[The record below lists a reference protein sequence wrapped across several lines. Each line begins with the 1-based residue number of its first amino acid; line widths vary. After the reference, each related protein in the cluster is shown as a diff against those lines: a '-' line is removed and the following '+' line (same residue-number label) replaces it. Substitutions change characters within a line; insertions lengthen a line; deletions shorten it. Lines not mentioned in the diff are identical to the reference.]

1 MFGFKFPKFKIT
13 PLTIFIILL
22 VLLVIMMFLCYRKNT
37 FEGFGTGTP
46 GTATV
51 TMDAYDGGVTELLEL
66 GTNIFYDPNNG
77 NIIEVVNETEYAD
90 TATTTDDETTYTS
103 IYKYDS
109 SGEYSGDSAVYTET
123 DFPIPSE
130 LKIMTRSGAMYTEM
144 STTTDDT
151 YEDDDEGTVSFT
163 RVNPVIESNPTLIP
177 TVDDDT
183 SSEDLDDSYTSKL
196 YTTAPDDEDTAI
208 QYVIYVAWEQ
218 NTYLTVLD
226 SDYEVQNTF
235 TYIGTTLYT
244 TDSGNISN
252 LSDTD
257 GTSFTTYVAL
267 DSSND
272 KSLVSV
278 DEYTDVRKVLQLS
291 EYVFFDFKTADLI
304 VQQSDTNFDILPRSS
319 TGLLESIPSGSVED
333 MTIYES
339 ASVDDAGTT
348 LPMDCVLDYQGQQLV
363 FYLAHGTA
371 SVITLLRRSSATDS
385 DLTHSK
391 TYLLDIEGIKGS
403 SPITLTQLISNSD
416 TTTTTT
422 ASQVAERNDAAD
434 AQRAEERA
442 EAARTAAEDTRT
454 SQLLSAILGA
464 RTSMLASGETGATG
478 EETSEYGSNYLLK
491 TQVVPPV
498 CPACPACPKV
508 PSKMQCTNC
517 GGQGGSGTLGTS
529 GQSMVQSDK
538 QQGKGGDPNIINNAV
553 NTTGNLATTTI
564 KTADNLLRDTA
575 SGTVGIA
582 GDIASGTVDVASG
595 IGGGIMKLLTPEQQ
609 AQQAQQQQMNGQQ
622 APLTSVQRQQYPQ
635 GTRTQYNEQQTRKP
649 VSTDFSRNG
658 LLPEKQNAGFMPL
671 TADFSSFGR

>member
-1 MFGFKFPKFKIT
+1 
-13 PLTIFIILL
+13 
-22 VLLVIMMFLCYRKNT
+22 MFLCYRKNT
-37 FEGFGTGTP
+37 FEGFGTGTA

-77 NIIEVVNETEYAD
+77 NIIEVVDEMTYED
-90 TATTTDDETTYTS
+90 TGTTTDEVTTYAS

-109 SGEYSGDSAVYTET
+109 SGEYSSESTVYTET

-151 YEDDDEGTVSFT
+151 YEDDTDGTVSFT
-163 RVNPVIESNPTLIP
+163 RVRPIIESNPTLIP
-177 TVDDDT
+177 TVDGDT
-183 SSEDLDDSYTSKL
+183 ASEDLDDSYTSKL
-196 YTTAPDDEDTAI
+196 YTTAPVDEDAAI
-208 QYVIYVAWEQ
+208 QYVIYAAWDQ

-226 SDYEVQNTF
+226 SDYEIQNSF

-252 LSDTD
+252 LTDTVAS
-257 GTSFTTYVAL
+257 TFTTYVSL
-267 DSSND
+267 DTSND

-278 DEYTDVRKVLQLS
+278 DEYTDKRKVLQLS

-333 MTIYES
+333 MTIYDS

-348 LPMDCVLDYQGQQLV
+348 LPIDCVLDYQGQQLV

-371 SVITLLRRSSATDS
+371 TVITVLRKTSATDS
-385 DLTHSK
+385 ALSHSK

-403 SPITLTQLISNSD
+403 SPITLTQLISNSE

-422 ASQVAERNDAAD
+422 ASEIAARNEAAD
-434 AQRAEERA
+434 IVRAQ
-442 EAARTAAEDTRT
+442 EAAAAAASAAEDKRT
-454 SQLLSAILGA
+454 SQLLSAILSA
-464 RTSMLASGETGATG
+464 RTSMLASGAGGEIGTDG
-478 EETSEYGSNYLLK
+478 EETSGYGSNYMLK
-491 TQVVPPV
+491 SQVVPPV
-498 CPACPACPKV
+498 CPACPACPKA
-508 PSKMQCTNC
+508 PSKVQCTNC
-517 GGQGGSGTLGTS
+517 GGQGGSGTLGSS
-529 GQSMVQSDK
+529 GRSMVQSDG
-538 QQGKGGDPNIINNAV
+538 QTRRGDENIINNAV
-553 NTTGNLATTTI
+553 NTTGDLATTTI

-575 SGTVGIA
+575 SGTV
-582 GDIASGTVDVASG
+582 DIASGIGSG
-595 IGGGIMKLLTPEQQ
+595 IMNLLTPEQQ
-609 AQQAQQQQMNGQQ
+609 AQQQAQQMNGQQ
-622 APLTSVQRQQYPQ
+622 MNVQQNQLTNVQRQQYPQ

-658 LLPEKQNAGFMPL
+658 LLPEKQQTSFMPL
-671 TADFSSFGR
+671 TADFSAFGR

>member
-1 MFGFKFPKFKIT
+1 MFF
-13 PLTIFIILL
+13 
-22 VLLVIMMFLCYRKNT
+22 CYRKNT
-37 FEGFGTGTP
+37 FEGFGTGTA

-77 NIIEVVNETEYAD
+77 NIIEVVDEMTYDD

-109 SGEYSGDSAVYTET
+109 SGEYSSESTVYSET

-130 LKIMTRSGAMYTEM
+130 VKIMTRSGAMYTEL

-151 YEDDDEGTVSFT
+151 YDDDTDGTVSFT
-163 RVNPVIESNPTLIP
+163 RVRPVIESNSTLIP
-177 TVDDDT
+177 SVDDGT
-183 SSEDLDDSYTSKL
+183 ASEDLDDSYTSKL
-196 YTTAPDDEDTAI
+196 YTTAPADEDAAI
-208 QYVIYVAWEQ
+208 QYVMYTAWDQ

-226 SDYEVQNTF
+226 SDYETQNVF

-252 LSDTD
+252 LSDTVAS
-257 GTSFTTYVAL
+257 TFTTYVSL
-267 DSSND
+267 DTSND

-278 DEYTDVRKVLQLS
+278 DEYTDKRKVLQLS

-333 MTIYES
+333 MTIYDS

-371 SVITLLRRSSATDS
+371 TVITLLRKTSASDS
-385 DLTHSK
+385 ALTHSK

-403 SPITLTQLISNSD
+403 SPITLTQLISNSE

-422 ASQVAERNDAAD
+422 ASQVAERNAAAD
-434 AQRAEERA
+434 ARRAEESA
-442 EAARTAAEDTRT
+442 SAARTAAEDRRT
-454 SQLLSAILGA
+454 SQLLSALLSA
-464 RTSMLASGETGATG
+464 RTSMLGSGAGGEIGTDGEEASG
-478 EETSEYGSNYLLK
+478 YGSNYMLK
-491 TQVVPPV
+491 SQVVPPV
-498 CPACPACPKV
+498 CPACPACPKA
-508 PSKMQCTNC
+508 PSKVQCTNC
-517 GGQGGSGTLGTS
+517 GGQGGSGTLGSS
-529 GQSMVQSDK
+529 GRSVVQSDG
-538 QQGKGGDPNIINNAV
+538 QPRGGDQNIINNAV
-553 NTTGNLATTTI
+553 NTTGDLATTTI

-575 SGTVGIA
+575 SGTV
-582 GDIASGTVDVASG
+582 DIASG
-595 IGGGIMKLLTPEQQ
+595 IGGGIMKLLTPEQRAQ
-609 AQQAQQQQMNGQQ
+609 QQQQQAQQQQMNGQQ

-658 LLPEKQNAGFMPL
+658 LLPEKQQTAFLPL
-671 TADFSSFGR
+671 TADFSAFGR

>member
-1 MFGFKFPKFKIT
+1 MFGLKFPKFKIT

-22 VLLVIMMFLCYRKNT
+22 VLLVIMMFFCYRKNT
-37 FEGFGTGTP
+37 FEGFGTGTA

-77 NIIEVVNETEYAD
+77 NIIEVVDEMTYDD

-109 SGEYSGDSAVYTET
+109 SGEYSSESTVYSET

-130 LKIMTRSGAMYTEM
+130 VKIMTRSGAMYTEL

-151 YEDDDEGTVSFT
+151 YEDDTDGTVSFT
-163 RVNPVIESNPTLIP
+163 RVRPVIESNSTLIP
-177 TVDDDT
+177 SVDDGT
-183 SSEDLDDSYTSKL
+183 ASEDLDDSYTSKL
-196 YTTAPDDEDTAI
+196 YTTAPADEDAAI
-208 QYVIYVAWEQ
+208 QYVMYTAWDQ

-226 SDYEVQNTF
+226 SDYETQNVF

-252 LSDTD
+252 LSDTVAS
-257 GTSFTTYVAL
+257 TFTTYVSL

-278 DEYTDVRKVLQLS
+278 DEYTDKRKVLQLS

-333 MTIYES
+333 MTIYDS

-371 SVITLLRRSSATDS
+371 TVITLLRKTSASDS
-385 DLTHSK
+385 ALTHSK

-403 SPITLTQLISNSD
+403 SPITLTQLISNSE

-422 ASQVAERNDAAD
+422 ASQVAERNAAAD
-434 AQRAEERA
+434 ARRAEESA
-442 EAARTAAEDTRT
+442 AAARTAAEDRRT
-454 SQLLSAILGA
+454 SQLLSALLSA
-464 RTSMLASGETGATG
+464 RTSMLGSGAGGEIGTDGEEASG
-478 EETSEYGSNYLLK
+478 YGSNYMLK
-491 TQVVPPV
+491 SQVVPPV
-498 CPACPACPKV
+498 CPACPACPKA
-508 PSKMQCTNC
+508 PSKVQCTNC
-517 GGQGGSGTLGTS
+517 GGQGGSGTLGSS
-529 GQSMVQSDK
+529 GRSVVQSDG
-538 QQGKGGDPNIINNAV
+538 QTRGGDQNIINNAV
-553 NTTGNLATTTI
+553 NTTGDLATTTI

-575 SGTVGIA
+575 SGTV
-582 GDIASGTVDVASG
+582 DIASG
-595 IGGGIMKLLTPEQQ
+595 IGGGIMKLLTPEQRAQ
-609 AQQAQQQQMNGQQ
+609 QQQQQAQQQQMNGQQ

-658 LLPEKQNAGFMPL
+658 LLPEKQQTAFLPL
-671 TADFSSFGR
+671 TADFSAFGR

>member
-1 MFGFKFPKFKIT
+1 MFF
-13 PLTIFIILL
+13 
-22 VLLVIMMFLCYRKNT
+22 CYRKNT
-37 FEGFGTGTP
+37 FEGFGTGTA

-77 NIIEVVNETEYAD
+77 NIIEVVDEMTYAD
-90 TATTTDDETTYTS
+90 TATTTDGETTYTT

-109 SGEYSGDSAVYTET
+109 SGEYSEDTTVYTET

-130 LKIMTRSGAMYTEM
+130 VKIMTRSGAMYTEL
-144 STTTDDT
+144 SATTDDT
-151 YEDDDEGTVSFT
+151 YEDEDDTTVSFT
-163 RVNPVIESNPTLIP
+163 RVKPVIESNPTLIP

-183 SSEDLDDSYTSKL
+183 ATEDLDDSYTSKL
-196 YTTAPDDEDTAI
+196 YTTAPEDEDAAI
-208 QYVIYVAWEQ
+208 QYVIYVAWDQ

-226 SDYEVQNTF
+226 SDYEIQNTF

-244 TDSGNISN
+244 TSSGNISN
-252 LSDTD
+252 LTDTVAS
-257 GTSFTTYVAL
+257 TFTTYVSL

-278 DEYTDVRKVLQLS
+278 DEYTDKRKVLQLS

-348 LPMDCVLDYQGQQLV
+348 LPMDGVLDYQGQQLV

-371 SVITLLRRSSATDS
+371 TIITLLRRKSATDS
-385 DLTHSK
+385 DLAHSK

-403 SPITLTQLISNSD
+403 SPITLTQLISNSE

-422 ASQVAERNDAAD
+422 ASQVADRNAAAD
-434 AQRAEERA
+434 ARRAEERA
-442 EAARTAAEDTRT
+442 SAARTAAEDRRT
-454 SQLLSAILGA
+454 SQLLSAILGS
-464 RTSMLASGETGATG
+464 RTSMLGSGAGGEIGTDG
-478 EETSEYGSNYLLK
+478 EETDGYGSNYMLK
-491 TQVVPPV
+491 SQVVPPV
-498 CPACPACPKV
+498 CPACPACPKA
-508 PSKMQCTNC
+508 PSKVQCTNC

-529 GQSMVQSDK
+529 GRSVVQSDG
-538 QQGKGGDPNIINNAV
+538 QPRGGDQNIINNAV
-553 NTTGNLATTTI
+553 NTTGDLATTTI

-575 SGTVGIA
+575 SGTV
-582 GDIASGTVDVASG
+582 DIASG

-609 AQQAQQQQMNGQQ
+609 AQQRAQQQMNGQQ

-635 GTRTQYNEQQTRKP
+635 GTRTQYNEQQTRKA

-658 LLPEKQNAGFMPL
+658 LLPEKQNTDFMPL

>member
-37 FEGFGTGTP
+37 FEGFGTGTA

-77 NIIEVVNETEYAD
+77 NIIEVVDEMTYED
-90 TATTTDDETTYTS
+90 TGTTTDEVTTYAS

-109 SGEYSGDSAVYTET
+109 SGEYSSESTVYTET

-151 YEDDDEGTVSFT
+151 YEDDTDGTVSFT
-163 RVNPVIESNPTLIP
+163 RVRPIIESNPTLIP
-177 TVDDDT
+177 TVDGDT
-183 SSEDLDDSYTSKL
+183 ASEDLDDSYTSKL
-196 YTTAPDDEDTAI
+196 YTTAPVDEDAAI
-208 QYVIYVAWEQ
+208 QYVIYAAWDQ

-226 SDYEVQNTF
+226 SDYEIQNSF

-252 LSDTD
+252 LTDTVAS
-257 GTSFTTYVAL
+257 TFTTYVSL
-267 DSSND
+267 DTSND

-278 DEYTDVRKVLQLS
+278 DEYTDKRKVLQLS

-333 MTIYES
+333 MTIYDS

-348 LPMDCVLDYQGQQLV
+348 LPIDCVLDYQGQQLV

-371 SVITLLRRSSATDS
+371 TVITVLRKTSATDS
-385 DLTHSK
+385 ALSHSK

-403 SPITLTQLISNSD
+403 SPITLTQLISNSE

-422 ASQVAERNDAAD
+422 ASEIAARNEAAD
-434 AQRAEERA
+434 IVRAQ
-442 EAARTAAEDTRT
+442 EAAAAAASAAEDKRT

-464 RTSMLASGETGATG
+464 RTSMLASGAGGEIGTDG
-478 EETSEYGSNYLLK
+478 EEASGYGSNYMLK
-491 TQVVPPV
+491 SQVVPPV
-498 CPACPACPKV
+498 CPACPACPKA
-508 PSKMQCTNC
+508 PSKVQCTNC
-517 GGQGGSGTLGTS
+517 GGQGGSGTLGSS
-529 GQSMVQSDK
+529 GRSVVQSDG
-538 QQGKGGDPNIINNAV
+538 QTRRGDENIINNAV
-553 NTTGNLATTTI
+553 NTTGDLATTTI

-575 SGTVGIA
+575 SGTV
-582 GDIASGTVDVASG
+582 DIASGIGSG
-595 IGGGIMKLLTPEQQ
+595 IMNLLTPEQQ
-609 AQQAQQQQMNGQQ
+609 AQQQAQQTNGQQMNGQQ
-622 APLTSVQRQQYPQ
+622 NQLTNVQRQQYPQ

-658 LLPEKQNAGFMPL
+658 LLPEKQQTSFMPL
-671 TADFSSFGR
+671 TADFSAFGR

>member
-37 FEGFGTGTP
+37 FEGFGTGTA

-77 NIIEVVNETEYAD
+77 NIIEVVDEMTYED
-90 TATTTDDETTYTS
+90 TGTTTDEVTTYAS

-109 SGEYSGDSAVYTET
+109 SGEYSSESTVYTET

-151 YEDDDEGTVSFT
+151 YEDDTDGTVSFT
-163 RVNPVIESNPTLIP
+163 RVRPIIESNPTLIP
-177 TVDDDT
+177 TVDGDT
-183 SSEDLDDSYTSKL
+183 ASEDLDDSYTSKL
-196 YTTAPDDEDTAI
+196 YTTAPVDEDAAI
-208 QYVIYVAWEQ
+208 QYVIYAAWDQ

-226 SDYEVQNTF
+226 SDYEIQNSF

-252 LSDTD
+252 LSDTVSS
-257 GTSFTTYVAL
+257 TFTTYVSL
-267 DSSND
+267 DTSND

-278 DEYTDVRKVLQLS
+278 DEYTDKRKVLQLS

-333 MTIYES
+333 MTIYDS

-348 LPMDCVLDYQGQQLV
+348 LPIDCVLDYQGQQLV

-371 SVITLLRRSSATDS
+371 TVITVLRKTSATDS
-385 DLTHSK
+385 ALSHSK

-403 SPITLTQLISNSD
+403 SPITLTQLISNSE

-422 ASQVAERNDAAD
+422 ASEIAARNEAAD
-434 AQRAEERA
+434 IVRAQ
-442 EAARTAAEDTRT
+442 EAAAAAASAAEDKRT
-454 SQLLSAILGA
+454 SQLLSAILSA
-464 RTSMLASGETGATG
+464 RTSMLASGAGGEIGTDG
-478 EETSEYGSNYLLK
+478 EETSGYGSNYMLK
-491 TQVVPPV
+491 SQVVPPV
-498 CPACPACPKV
+498 CPACPACPKA
-508 PSKMQCTNC
+508 PSKVQCTNC
-517 GGQGGSGTLGTS
+517 GGQGGSGTLGSS
-529 GQSMVQSDK
+529 GRSMVQSEG
-538 QQGKGGDPNIINNAV
+538 QTRKGDENIINNAV
-553 NTTGNLATTTI
+553 NTTGDLATTTI

-575 SGTVGIA
+575 SGTV
-582 GDIASGTVDVASG
+582 DIASGIGSG
-595 IGGGIMKLLTPEQQ
+595 IMNLLTPEQQ
-609 AQQAQQQQMNGQQ
+609 AQQQAQQMNGQQ
-622 APLTSVQRQQYPQ
+622 MNVQQNQLTNVQRQQYPQ

-658 LLPEKQNAGFMPL
+658 LLPEKQQTSFMPL
-671 TADFSSFGR
+671 TADFSAFGR

>member
-1 MFGFKFPKFKIT
+1 MFF
-13 PLTIFIILL
+13 
-22 VLLVIMMFLCYRKNT
+22 CYRKNT
-37 FEGFGTGTP
+37 FEGFGTGTA

-77 NIIEVVNETEYAD
+77 NIIEVVDEMTYDD

-109 SGEYSGDSAVYTET
+109 SGEYSSESTVYSET

-130 LKIMTRSGAMYTEM
+130 VKIMTRSGAMYTEL

-151 YEDDDEGTVSFT
+151 YEDDTDGTVSFT
-163 RVNPVIESNPTLIP
+163 RVRPVIESNSTLIP
-177 TVDDDT
+177 SVDDGT
-183 SSEDLDDSYTSKL
+183 ASEDLDDSYTSKL
-196 YTTAPDDEDTAI
+196 YTTAPADEDAAI
-208 QYVIYVAWEQ
+208 QYVMYTAWDQ

-226 SDYEVQNTF
+226 SDYETQNVF

-252 LSDTD
+252 LSDTVAS
-257 GTSFTTYVAL
+257 TFTTYVSL

-278 DEYTDVRKVLQLS
+278 DEYTDKRKVLQLS

-333 MTIYES
+333 MTIYDS

-371 SVITLLRRSSATDS
+371 TVITLLRKTSASDS
-385 DLTHSK
+385 ALTHSK

-403 SPITLTQLISNSD
+403 SPITLTQLISNSE

-422 ASQVAERNDAAD
+422 ASQVAERNAAAD
-434 AQRAEERA
+434 ARRAEESA
-442 EAARTAAEDTRT
+442 AAARTAAEDRRT
-454 SQLLSAILGA
+454 SQLLSALLSA
-464 RTSMLASGETGATG
+464 RTSMLGSGAGGEIGTDGEEASG
-478 EETSEYGSNYLLK
+478 YGSNYMLK
-491 TQVVPPV
+491 SQVVPPV
-498 CPACPACPKV
+498 CPACPACPKA
-508 PSKMQCTNC
+508 PSKVQCTNC
-517 GGQGGSGTLGTS
+517 GGQGGSGTLGSS
-529 GQSMVQSDK
+529 GRSVVQSDG
-538 QQGKGGDPNIINNAV
+538 QTRGGDQNIINNAV
-553 NTTGNLATTTI
+553 NTTGDLATTTI

-575 SGTVGIA
+575 SGTV
-582 GDIASGTVDVASG
+582 DIASG
-595 IGGGIMKLLTPEQQ
+595 IGGGIMKLLTPEQRAQ
-609 AQQAQQQQMNGQQ
+609 QQQQQAQQQQMNGQQ

-658 LLPEKQNAGFMPL
+658 LLPEKQQTAFLPL
-671 TADFSSFGR
+671 TADFSAFGR

>member
-1 MFGFKFPKFKIT
+1 MFGLKWPKFKIT

-37 FEGFGTGTP
+37 LEGFGTGTA

-77 NIIEVVNETEYAD
+77 NLIEVVNEMEYDD
-90 TATTTDDETTYTS
+90 TATTTDEVTTYTS

-109 SGEYSGDSAVYTET
+109 TAEYSGDSTVYTET

-130 LKIMTRSGAMYTEM
+130 LKIMTRSGAMYSEL
-144 STTTDDT
+144 SVTTDDT
-151 YEDDDEGTVSFT
+151 YEDDTDGTVSFT
-163 RVNPVIESNPTLIP
+163 RVNPVIATNPTLIP
-177 TVDDDT
+177 TVDDST
-183 SSEDLDDSYTSKL
+183 VSEDLDDSYTSKL
-196 YTTAPDDEDTAI
+196 YTTAPEDEDEAI
-208 QYVIYVAWEQ
+208 QYVIYAAWDQ
-218 NTYLTVLD
+218 NTYLTVLN
-226 SDYEVQNTF
+226 SDYEIQNSF
-235 TYIGTTLYT
+235 TYIGTSLYT

-252 LSDTD
+252 LTDTVAS
-257 GTSFTTYVAL
+257 TFTTYVAL
-267 DSSND
+267 DTSND
-272 KSLVSV
+272 KSLVAI
-278 DEYTDVRKVLQLS
+278 DEYTDKRKVLQLS

-348 LPMDCVLDYQGQQLV
+348 LPLDCILDYQGQQLV
-363 FYLAHGTA
+363 FYKAHGTA
-371 SVITLLRRSSATDS
+371 TIITLLRNTSTTDS
-385 DLTHSK
+385 SLAHSK
-391 TYLLDIEGIKGS
+391 TYLLDIEGVKGG

-422 ASQVAERNDAAD
+422 ASEIAERNAAAD
-434 AQRAEERA
+434 VARAEEQA
-442 EAARTAAEDTRT
+442 TAARTAAEDKRT

-464 RTSMLASGETGATG
+464 RTSMLASGAAG
-478 EETSEYGSNYLLK
+478 ETSADGEQTGGYGSNYMLK

-498 CPACPACPKV
+498 CPACPACPKM
-508 PSKMQCTNC
+508 PSKVQCSNC
-517 GGQGGSGTLGTS
+517 GGQGGSGTLGSS
-529 GQSMVQSDK
+529 GKSMVQSD
-538 QQGKGGDPNIINNAV
+538 GKTGDQNIINNAV
-553 NTTGNLATTTI
+553 NTTGNLASTTI

-575 SGTVGIA
+575 SGTV
-582 GDIASGTVDVASG
+582 DIASG

-609 AQQAQQQQMNGQQ
+609 AQQQQQQQMSGQQMNGQQ
-622 APLTSVQRQQYPQ
+622 TPLTSVQRQQYPQ

-649 VSTDFSRNG
+649 VSNDFSRNG
-658 LLPEKQNAGFMPL
+658 LLPEKQSTGFMPL

>member
-1 MFGFKFPKFKIT
+1 MFGLKFPKFKIT

-22 VLLVIMMFLCYRKNT
+22 VLLVIMMFFCYRKKT
-37 FEGFGTGTP
+37 FEGFGTGTA

-77 NIIEVVNETEYAD
+77 NIIEVVDEKTYAD
-90 TATTTDDETTYTS
+90 TATTADGETTYTS

-109 SGEYSGDSAVYTET
+109 SGEYSADTTVYTET
-123 DFPIPSE
+123 EFPIPSE

-144 STTTDDT
+144 STTADDT
-151 YEDDDEGTVSFT
+151 YEDDTDGTVSFT
-163 RVNPVIESNPTLIP
+163 RVKPVIETNPTLIP

-183 SSEDLDDSYTSKL
+183 ATEDLDDSYTSKL
-196 YTTAPDDEDTAI
+196 YTTAPEDEDAEI
-208 QYVIYVAWEQ
+208 QYVIYVAWDQ

-226 SDYEVQNTF
+226 SDYEIQNTF

-244 TDSGNISN
+244 TSSGNISN
-252 LSDTD
+252 LTDTVAS
-257 GTSFTTYVAL
+257 TFTTYVSL

-278 DEYTDVRKVLQLS
+278 DEYTDKRKVLQLS

-339 ASVDDAGTT
+339 ANVDDAGTT
-348 LPMDCVLDYQGQQLV
+348 LPMDGVLDYQGQQLV

-371 SVITLLRRSSATDS
+371 TIITLLRRKSATDS
-385 DLTHSK
+385 DLAHSK

-403 SPITLTQLISNSD
+403 SPITLTQLISNSE

-422 ASQVAERNDAAD
+422 ASQVADRNAAAD
-434 AQRAEERA
+434 ARRAEERA
-442 EAARTAAEDTRT
+442 SAARTAAEDRRT

-464 RTSMLASGETGATG
+464 RTSMLASGAGGEAGADG
-478 EETSEYGSNYLLK
+478 EETGGYGSNYMLK
-491 TQVVPPV
+491 SQVVPPV
-498 CPACPACPKV
+498 CPACPACPKA
-508 PSKMQCTNC
+508 PSKVQCTNC

-529 GQSMVQSDK
+529 GRSVVQSDG
-538 QQGKGGDPNIINNAV
+538 QTRGGDQNIINNAV
-553 NTTGNLATTTI
+553 NTTGDLATTTI

-575 SGTVGIA
+575 SGTV
-582 GDIASGTVDVASG
+582 DIASG

-609 AQQAQQQQMNGQQ
+609 AQQRAQQQLNGQQ
-622 APLTSVQRQQYPQ
+622 APLTGVQRQQYPQ

-658 LLPEKQNAGFMPL
+658 LLPEKQNTNFMPI

>member
-1 MFGFKFPKFKIT
+1 MFF
-13 PLTIFIILL
+13 
-22 VLLVIMMFLCYRKNT
+22 CYRKNT
-37 FEGFGTGTP
+37 FEGFGTGTA

-77 NIIEVVNETEYAD
+77 NIIEVVDEMTYAD
-90 TATTTDDETTYTS
+90 TATTTNDVTTYTS

-109 SGEYSGDSAVYTET
+109 SGEYSEDTTVYTET

-130 LKIMTRSGAMYTEM
+130 VKIMTRSGAMYTEL
-144 STTTDDT
+144 SATTDDT
-151 YEDDDEGTVSFT
+151 YEDEDDTTVSFT
-163 RVNPVIESNPTLIP
+163 RVKPVIESNPTLIP

-183 SSEDLDDSYTSKL
+183 ATEDLDDSYTSKL
-196 YTTAPDDEDTAI
+196 YTTAPEDEDAAI
-208 QYVIYVAWEQ
+208 QYVIYVAWDQ

-226 SDYEVQNTF
+226 SDYEIQNTF

-244 TDSGNISN
+244 TSSGNISN
-252 LSDTD
+252 LTDTVAS
-257 GTSFTTYVAL
+257 TFTTYVSL

-278 DEYTDVRKVLQLS
+278 DEYTDKRKVLQLS

-348 LPMDCVLDYQGQQLV
+348 LPMDGVLDYQGQQLV
-363 FYLAHGTA
+363 FYLAHGSAT
-371 SVITLLRRSSATDS
+371 VITLLRRKSATDS
-385 DLTHSK
+385 DLAHSK

-403 SPITLTQLISNSD
+403 SPITLTQLISNSE

-422 ASQVAERNDAAD
+422 ASQVADRNATAD
-434 AQRAEERA
+434 ARRAEERA
-442 EAARTAAEDTRT
+442 SAARTAAEDRRT
-454 SQLLSAILGA
+454 SQLLSSILGA
-464 RTSMLASGETGATG
+464 RTSMLASGAGGEAGADG
-478 EETSEYGSNYLLK
+478 EETSGYGSNYMLK
-491 TQVVPPV
+491 SQVVPPV
-498 CPACPACPKV
+498 CPACPACPKA
-508 PSKMQCTNC
+508 PSKVQCTNC

-529 GQSMVQSDK
+529 GRSVVQSDG
-538 QQGKGGDPNIINNAV
+538 QTRGGDKNIINNAV
-553 NTTGNLATTTI
+553 NTTGDLATTTI

-575 SGTVGIA
+575 SGTV
-582 GDIASGTVDVASG
+582 DIASG

-609 AQQAQQQQMNGQQ
+609 AQQRAQQQLNGQQ
-622 APLTSVQRQQYPQ
+622 VPLTGVQRQQYPQ

-658 LLPEKQNAGFMPL
+658 LLPEKQNTNFMPI

>member
-1 MFGFKFPKFKIT
+1 
-13 PLTIFIILL
+13 
-22 VLLVIMMFLCYRKNT
+22 MFLCYRKNT
-37 FEGFGTGTP
+37 FEGFGTGTA

-77 NIIEVVNETEYAD
+77 NIIEVVDEMTYED
-90 TATTTDDETTYTS
+90 TGTTTDEVTTYAS

-109 SGEYSGDSAVYTET
+109 SGEYSSESTVYTET

-151 YEDDDEGTVSFT
+151 YEDDTDGTVSFT
-163 RVNPVIESNPTLIP
+163 RVRPIIESNPTLIP
-177 TVDDDT
+177 TVDGDT
-183 SSEDLDDSYTSKL
+183 ASEDLDDSYTSKL
-196 YTTAPDDEDTAI
+196 YTTAPVDEDAAI
-208 QYVIYVAWEQ
+208 QYVIYAAWDQ

-226 SDYEVQNTF
+226 SDYEIQNSF

-252 LSDTD
+252 LTDTVAS
-257 GTSFTTYVAL
+257 TFTTYVSL
-267 DSSND
+267 DTSND

-278 DEYTDVRKVLQLS
+278 DEYTDKRKVLQLS

-333 MTIYES
+333 MTIYDS

-348 LPMDCVLDYQGQQLV
+348 LPIDCVLDYQGQQLV

-371 SVITLLRRSSATDS
+371 TVITVLRKTSATDS
-385 DLTHSK
+385 ALSHSK

-403 SPITLTQLISNSD
+403 SPITLTQLISNSE

-422 ASQVAERNDAAD
+422 ASEIAARNEAAD
-434 AQRAEERA
+434 IVRAQ
-442 EAARTAAEDTRT
+442 EAAAAAASAAEDKRT
-454 SQLLSAILGA
+454 SQLLSAILSA
-464 RTSMLASGETGATG
+464 RTSMLASGAGGEIGTDG
-478 EETSEYGSNYLLK
+478 EETSGYGSNYMLK
-491 TQVVPPV
+491 SQVVPPV
-498 CPACPACPKV
+498 CPACPACPKA
-508 PSKMQCTNC
+508 PSKVQCTNC
-517 GGQGGSGTLGTS
+517 GGQGGSGTLGSS
-529 GQSMVQSDK
+529 GRSMVQSDG
-538 QQGKGGDPNIINNAV
+538 QTRRGDENIINNAV
-553 NTTGNLATTTI
+553 NTTGDLATTTI

-575 SGTVGIA
+575 SGTV
-582 GDIASGTVDVASG
+582 DIASGIGSG
-595 IGGGIMKLLTPEQQ
+595 IMNLLTPEQQ
-609 AQQAQQQQMNGQQ
+609 AQQQAQQTNGQQMNVQQ
-622 APLTSVQRQQYPQ
+622 NQLTNVQRQQYPQ

-658 LLPEKQNAGFMPL
+658 LLPEKQQTSFMPL
-671 TADFSSFGR
+671 TADFSAFGR

>member
-37 FEGFGTGTP
+37 FEGFGTGTA

-77 NIIEVVNETEYAD
+77 NIIEVVDEMTYED
-90 TATTTDDETTYTS
+90 TGTTTDEVTTYAS

-109 SGEYSGDSAVYTET
+109 SGEYSSESTVYTET

-151 YEDDDEGTVSFT
+151 YEDDTDGTVSFT
-163 RVNPVIESNPTLIP
+163 RVRPIIESNPTLIP
-177 TVDDDT
+177 TVDGDT
-183 SSEDLDDSYTSKL
+183 ASEDLDDSYTSKL
-196 YTTAPDDEDTAI
+196 YTTAPVDEDAAI
-208 QYVIYVAWEQ
+208 QYVIYAAWDQ

-226 SDYEVQNTF
+226 SDYEIQNSF

-252 LSDTD
+252 LTDTVAS
-257 GTSFTTYVAL
+257 TFTTYVSL
-267 DSSND
+267 DTSND

-278 DEYTDVRKVLQLS
+278 DEYTDKRKVLQLS

-333 MTIYES
+333 MTIYDS

-348 LPMDCVLDYQGQQLV
+348 LPIDCVLDYQGQQLV

-371 SVITLLRRSSATDS
+371 TVITVLRKTSATDS
-385 DLTHSK
+385 ALSHSK

-403 SPITLTQLISNSD
+403 SPITLTQLISNSE

-422 ASQVAERNDAAD
+422 ASEIAARNEAAD
-434 AQRAEERA
+434 IVRAQ
-442 EAARTAAEDTRT
+442 EAAAAAASAAEDKRT
-454 SQLLSAILGA
+454 SQLLSAILSA
-464 RTSMLASGETGATG
+464 RTSMLASGAGGEIGTDG
-478 EETSEYGSNYLLK
+478 EETSGYGSNYMLK
-491 TQVVPPV
+491 SQVVPPV
-498 CPACPACPKV
+498 CPACPACPKA
-508 PSKMQCTNC
+508 PSKVQCTNC
-517 GGQGGSGTLGTS
+517 GGQGGSGTLGSS
-529 GQSMVQSDK
+529 GRSMVQSDG
-538 QQGKGGDPNIINNAV
+538 QTRRGDENIINNAV
-553 NTTGNLATTTI
+553 NTTGDLATTTI

-575 SGTVGIA
+575 SGTV
-582 GDIASGTVDVASG
+582 DIASGIGSG
-595 IGGGIMKLLTPEQQ
+595 IMNLLTPEQQ
-609 AQQAQQQQMNGQQ
+609 AQQQAQQTNGQQMNVQQ
-622 APLTSVQRQQYPQ
+622 NQLTNVQRQQYPQ

-658 LLPEKQNAGFMPL
+658 LLPEKQQTSFMPL
-671 TADFSSFGR
+671 TADFSAFGR

>member
-37 FEGFGTGTP
+37 FEGFGTGTA

-77 NIIEVVNETEYAD
+77 NIIEVVDEMTYED
-90 TATTTDDETTYTS
+90 TGTTTDEVTTYAS

-109 SGEYSGDSAVYTET
+109 SGEYSSESTVYTET

-151 YEDDDEGTVSFT
+151 YEDDTDGTVSFT
-163 RVNPVIESNPTLIP
+163 RVRPIIESNPTLIP
-177 TVDDDT
+177 TVDGDT
-183 SSEDLDDSYTSKL
+183 ASEDLDDSYTSKL
-196 YTTAPDDEDTAI
+196 YTTAPVDEDAAI
-208 QYVIYVAWEQ
+208 QYVIYAAWDQ

-226 SDYEVQNTF
+226 SDYEIQNSF

-252 LSDTD
+252 LTDTVAS
-257 GTSFTTYVAL
+257 TFTTYVSL
-267 DSSND
+267 DTSND

-278 DEYTDVRKVLQLS
+278 DEYTDKRKVLQLS

-333 MTIYES
+333 MTIYDS

-348 LPMDCVLDYQGQQLV
+348 LPIDCVLDYQGQQLV

-371 SVITLLRRSSATDS
+371 TVITVLRKTSATDS
-385 DLTHSK
+385 ALSHSK

-403 SPITLTQLISNSD
+403 SPITLTQLISNSE

-422 ASQVAERNDAAD
+422 ASEIAARNEAAD
-434 AQRAEERA
+434 IVRAQ
-442 EAARTAAEDTRT
+442 EAAAAAASAAEDKRT
-454 SQLLSAILGA
+454 SQLLSAILSA
-464 RTSMLASGETGATG
+464 RTSMLASGAGGEIGTDG
-478 EETSEYGSNYLLK
+478 EETSGYGSNYMLK
-491 TQVVPPV
+491 SQVVPPV
-498 CPACPACPKV
+498 CPACPACPKA
-508 PSKMQCTNC
+508 PSKVQCTNC
-517 GGQGGSGTLGTS
+517 GGQGGSGTLGSS
-529 GQSMVQSDK
+529 GRSMVQSDG
-538 QQGKGGDPNIINNAV
+538 QTRRGDENIINNAV
-553 NTTGNLATTTI
+553 NTTGDLATTTI

-575 SGTVGIA
+575 SGTV
-582 GDIASGTVDVASG
+582 DIASGIGSG
-595 IGGGIMKLLTPEQQ
+595 IMNLLTPEQQ
-609 AQQAQQQQMNGQQ
+609 AQQQAQQMNGQQ
-622 APLTSVQRQQYPQ
+622 MNVQQNQLTNVQRQQYPQ

-658 LLPEKQNAGFMPL
+658 LLPEKQQTSFMPL
-671 TADFSSFGR
+671 TADFSAFGR